1 MRRKLER
8 MIEMITEVGLG
19 GYHPASPFTRFQDLS
34 LPLDPTFSPNFLLF
48 FKKKKW
54 SQHSRKASS
63 SILFLSFF
71 CLNYF

>member
-48 FKKKKW
+48 FKKNGLNTQGK
-54 SQHSRKASS
+54 HP
-63 SILFLSFF
+63 LPFCFCPFF
-71 CLNYF
+71 V

>member
-48 FKKKKW
+48 FKKKW